1 MTDFFPLLAFGGAY
15 YFYDIYVATA
25 ALIATMSIAV
35 IWQWLRHRKISR
47 VLLVSYLMVLLFGG
61 LTLILRDTTF
71 LKIKPTIF
79 SWALGLILI
88 GGELIGKRNLLSS
101 LVTSFNPAFQLPAVV
116 WQRLSYGWAAG
127 MFLKGGL
134 NLYFAYSYSEAT
146 WVTFKL
152 FGQFALSVLF
162 IILTLFYIRDFL
174 TTDADNK
181 TS

>member
-1 MTDFFPLLAFGGAY
+1 MTDFIPLLAFGGAY

-25 ALIATMSIAV
+25 VLIVAMSVAV

-47 VLLVSYLMVLLFGG
+47 VLLASYLMVLLFGG
-61 LTLILRDTTF
+61 LSLMLRDTTF

-79 SWALGLILI
+79 NWVLGLILI

-101 LVTSFNPAFQLPAVV
+101 LVAGFNPKFQLPATI
-116 WQRLSYGWAAG
+116 WRRLSYGWAIG

-134 NLYFAYSYSEAT
+134 NLYFAYSYSEAI

-162 IILTLFYIRDFL
+162 IILTLFYLRDFL
-174 TTDADNK
+174 TTDADNE